1 MLHRS
6 FLILAFVLIGL
17 TGCAST
23 ESSATQPK
31 KIYNPGDEL
40 TGRPWGQGSRS
51 SHYATPFGL
60 PLSQ

>member
-1 MLHRS
+1 MLHR
-6 FLILAFVLIGL
+6 LVLLLALCLLGL
-17 TGCAST
+17 SGCASSET
-23 ESSATQPK
+23 TGTQPK